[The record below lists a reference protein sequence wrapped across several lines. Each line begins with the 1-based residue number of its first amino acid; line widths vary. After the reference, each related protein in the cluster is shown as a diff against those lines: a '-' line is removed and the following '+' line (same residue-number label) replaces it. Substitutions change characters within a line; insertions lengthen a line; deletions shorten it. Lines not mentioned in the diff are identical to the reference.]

1 MEIRLLK
8 QLFAE
13 GVLLSATIVP
23 APMESDRWLLVFD
36 KVSGG
41 QERISKA
48 RSDTDK
54 IYKRI
59 NGAII
64 DAEDIGFKEVKVQLR

>member
-1 MEIRLLK
+1 MFK
-8 QLFAE
+8 E
-13 GVLLSATIVP
+13 GVLLSATVVP
-23 APMESDRWLLVFD
+23 APMEQDRWLLVFD

-54 IYKRI
+54 LYKRI

-64 DAEDIGFKEVKVQLR
+64 DAEDIGFKEVKVQFR

>member
-1 MEIRLLK
+1 MFR
-8 QLFAE
+8 E

-23 APMESDRWLLVFD
+23 APLEQDRWLRVFE
-36 KVSGG
+36 KGRGG
-41 QERISKA
+41 HERISKS

-64 DAEDIGFKEVKVQLR
+64 DAEDIGFKEVKIQLR